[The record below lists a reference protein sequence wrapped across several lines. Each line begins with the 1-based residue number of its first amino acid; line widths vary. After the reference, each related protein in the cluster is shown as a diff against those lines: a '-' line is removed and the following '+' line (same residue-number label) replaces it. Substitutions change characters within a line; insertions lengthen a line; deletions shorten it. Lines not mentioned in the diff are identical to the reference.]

1 MSGSR
6 LTRRAARPENPP
18 AMEAEPGRIVLAG
31 VGVDA
36 EEVRR
41 FKKLAAGS
49 QPWRLVFSPGEAE
62 RLAAQPQPD
71 LALCAAFCCKE
82 AFCKALG
89 ERYPFVELE
98 CRFADG
104 ADALEA
110 VPSAAL
116 CERHGIAGVRVRLRG
131 HYAADRGECVAEVC
145 LFRTVVPPGGGAAWS
160 PATASATDGLPEVR
174 TRLRSLAVA
183 DAVRGR
189 AQIEARQFSA
199 TELVEL
205 NSRQVQSLAGSLAL
219 KSALVALWGDA
230 GVSPPPS
237 PRDFVLSHAPG
248 GAPCIVQAPPGP
260 QGPFVSIAHTR
271 TWAYGLAA
279 LAI

>member
-1 MSGSR
+1 MQGESGLS
-6 LTRRAARPENPP
+6 
-18 AMEAEPGRIVLAG
+18 VLAG

-41 FKKLAAGS
+41 FEKLAVGS

-62 RLAAQPQPD
+62 RLAVQPRPA
-71 LALCAAFCCKE
+71 LAFCAAFCCKE

-98 CRFADG
+98 CRFSAG
-104 ADALEA
+104 ADALEV
-110 VPSAAL
+110 VPSAGL
-116 CERHGIAGVRVRLRG
+116 RERFGIAGVRVRLRG
-131 HYAADRGECVAEVC
+131 HYVDERGECVAEVC
-145 LFRTVVPPGGGAAWS
+145 LFRTGVPPGVEAAAPTAVAL
-160 PATASATDGLPEVR
+160 PADGLPAVR
-174 TRLRSLAVA
+174 TRLRSLAVG

-189 AQIEARQFSA
+189 AQIEARLFSA
-199 TELVEL
+199 AELDEL
-205 NSRQVQSLAGSLAL
+205 GARQVQSLAGSLAL

-237 PRDFVLSHAPG
+237 PRDFVLSHVPG

-260 QGPFVSIAHTR
+260 RGALVSIAHTR

-279 LAI
+279 LAV

>member
-1 MSGSR
+1 
-6 LTRRAARPENPP
+6 
-18 AMEAEPGRIVLAG
+18 MEAEPGRIVLAG

-49 QPWRLVFSPGEAE
+49 QPWRLVFSPAEAE

-98 CRFADG
+98 CRFAAGAAG

-116 CERHGIAGVRVRLRG
+116 RERFGIAGVRVRLRG
-131 HYAADRGECVAEVC
+131 HYTADRGECVAEVC
-145 LFRTVVPPGGGAAWS
+145 LFRTVVPPGAEAAS
-160 PATASATDGLPEVR
+160 PPAAAAAALATDGLPEVR
-174 TRLRSLAVA
+174 TRLRSLAVG

-189 AQIEARQFSA
+189 VQIEARQFSA
-199 TELVEL
+199 AELAEL
-205 NSRQVQSLAGSLAL
+205 GTRQVQSLAGSLAL

-260 QGPFVSIAHTR
+260 HGALVSIAHTR

-279 LAI
+279 LAV